1 MESIIKGILNKAKVL
16 GLNIKNLGTNSQ
28 GNIVIIVEN
37 ITKDFIDSL
46 GLEFKLNNYFEFEA
60 KELEAIG
67 AFVSY
72 RVEYLAGS
80 DTIRFDKDT
89 YLRIE
94 LVNVD
99 FSEFEIN

>member
-16 GLNIKNLGTNSQ
+16 GLTINNFGTNSQ
-28 GNIVIIVEN
+28 GNTVITIDN
-37 ITKDFIDSL
+37 ITEDFIDSL
-46 GLEFKLNNYFEFEA
+46 GFNFTLSRWFSFEA

-80 DTIRFDKDT
+80 DTIRFGKDT

-99 FSEFEIN
+99 FSKF

>member
-16 GLNIKNLGTNSQ
+16 GLTINNLGTNSQ
-28 GNIVIIVEN
+28 GNIVITIDN

-46 GLEFKLNNYFEFEA
+46 GLVFTLNNWFEFEA
-60 KELEAIG
+60 KELEANGI
-67 AFVSY
+67 FVSY

-99 FSEFEIN
+99 FNLF